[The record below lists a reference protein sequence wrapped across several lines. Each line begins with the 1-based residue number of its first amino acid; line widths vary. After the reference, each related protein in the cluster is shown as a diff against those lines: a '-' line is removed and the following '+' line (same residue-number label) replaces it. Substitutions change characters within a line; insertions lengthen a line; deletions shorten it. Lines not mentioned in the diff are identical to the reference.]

1 MYLPDNFKLKSL
13 SRDFIFTLLHSKKLD
28 LYKDLKESAKK
39 LDEVNKTKIFEKAS
53 IVVDDEIYN
62 EIMNIP
68 ILTVNFYNNCI
79 GIRSK

>member
-13 SRDFIFTLLHSKKLD
+13 SRDFIFTLLHAKKLD

-39 LDEVNKTKIFEKAS
+39 VDEVNKTKIFEKAS

-68 ILTVNFYNNCI
+68 ILTVNLNNNYI